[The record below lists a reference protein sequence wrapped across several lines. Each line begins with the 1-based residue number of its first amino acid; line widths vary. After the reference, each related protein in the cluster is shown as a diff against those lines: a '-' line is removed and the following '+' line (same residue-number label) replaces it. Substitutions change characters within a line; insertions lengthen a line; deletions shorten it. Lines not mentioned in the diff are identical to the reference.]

1 MWPPISLMSFCD
13 PVQFIWNFIA
23 ILCFSRNLLNNSKHL
38 SSLASVINSKLW
50 HCASFNSNNLNCV
63 LRFCYPEL
71 CLFLT
76 LLYYNKLLPF
86 RTKYSN
92 SSWTCSAGPPNQS
105 HFDSGSLCGIQSNAS
120 GLLPPRLIWH
130 ACWMLPPNLLAHYI
144 ARATLQWGCTFFPVL
159 KMGRVS
165 LYKDIM

>member
-1 MWPPISLMSFCD
+1 MKFCHLCWLGGGGRGGDDWGQVGKDNFCLKICGPQSLWCD
-13 PVQFIWNFIA
+13 QVRFIWKLIA
-23 ILCFSRNLLNNSKHL
+23 ILSFSRSLLNNSKHL

-50 HCASFNSNNLNCV
+50 HCTSSNSNNLNCV

-92 SSWTCSAGPPNQS
+92 SSWTCSAGPTNQS
-105 HFDSGSLCGIQSNAS
+105 HFDSSSLCGIQSNAS
-120 GLLPPRLIWH
+120 GWNVECYLLI
-130 ACWMLPPNLLAHYI
+130 CWPI
-144 ARATLQWGCTFFPVL
+144 T
-159 KMGRVS
+159 
-165 LYKDIM
+165 

>member
-1 MWPPISLMSFCD
+1 MWPPISLIAFCD
-13 PVQFIWNFIA
+13 PVQFIWNLTTIF
-23 ILCFSRNLLNNSKHL
+23 CFSRNSKHL
-38 SSLASVINSKLW
+38 SGLASVINSKLW
-50 HCASFNSNNLNCV
+50 HCTSSNSNNLNCV

-92 SSWTCSAGPPNQS
+92 SSWTCSAGPTNQS
-105 HFDSGSLCGIQSNAS
+105 HFDCGSLCGIHSNVS
-120 GLLPPRLIWH
+120 GLIPERLIWH

-144 ARATLQWGCTFFPVL
+144 ASATMQWSCTFF
-159 KMGRVS
+159 
-165 LYKDIM
+165 